1 MKTKNCL
8 FILSISL
15 FIISCGEKNSNE
27 NKYGEVTSEEFK
39 DYAKHFT
46 APKDSKKYD
55 IEGKLTNGEMSF
67 DSMPNITNKFHAE
80 FDSNLDT
87 SITKDYKL
95 DGNLKFTTESNS
107 DYTID
112 YYFKLNNSQND
123 NYSLSVVP
131 SEGKENSYEIDKQT
145 FENNVSKILESINY
159 GYITLTDSEKLIDD
173 QNATNLKFYIFDE
186 NLMGIK
192 FNYNYSDLTSDEN
205 KKLELNLIDCTLICN
220 YEGKI
225 KSINSKIIVKNLN
238 LSSDTY
244 LNRSTS
250 TYLNATFNLDL
261 KIV

>member
-1 MKTKNCL
+1 MLRYVMKTKNCL

-15 FIISCGEKNSNE
+15 FIVSCGEKNSNE

-46 APKDSKKYD
+46 TPKDSKKYD

-145 FENNVSKILESINY
+145 FENNVSNLFHPLGFWANSCLLIADFSIFKSSMILFWVAILS
-159 GYITLTDSEKLIDD
+159 SSKV
-173 QNATNLKFYIFDE
+173 
-186 NLMGIK
+186 
-192 FNYNYSDLTSDEN
+192 
-205 KKLELNLIDCTLICN
+205 KKLAIFFCSAKQGFMVLTPFKC
-220 YEGKI
+220 
-225 KSINSKIIVKNLN
+225 SP
-238 LSSDTY
+238 
-244 LNRSTS
+244 
-250 TYLNATFNLDL
+250 
-261 KIV
+261 